1 MTADEL
7 SKHEKRIYYGTY
19 QSNKV
24 IRTKIDSLMRQMA
37 SFECTLGND
46 STYEERQE
54 VKNKQIKLLLK
65 IKELDELKYDVLK
78 KVI

>member
-7 SKHEKRIYYGTY
+7 SKYEKRIYYGTY